1 MRSDALI
8 KAISSVKWREFA
20 MTYDYCPVCNT
31 KRIIVRLRHNEIAV
45 RCLTCRATAVTMSLV
60 SVLRQLVPDLSLKEV
75 YELSSRGP
83 LVNFLNK
90 NCEKLTCSEYFEG
103 VQPGEYRNGIQCQ
116 DVQKLTFP
124 DNSFDGADTLG
135 VFFEKPPTERRTASA
150 GYYNSAAMQAA
161 ARADGLYAECINGDA
176 FSDEVK
182 AEVVETLKNG
192 IGAVD
197 LVVYSL
203 ASPRRTDPRT
213 GETYL
218 SSLKPIGEAFT
229 MKGVNTDSLEVDE
242 LTVEPATE
250 EEINNT
256 IKVMGGEDW
265 EWWIDTLKE
274 NGLLAEG
281 CKTTA
286 YTYIGK
292 ELTWPLYGHAS
303 IGMAK
308 KDLDRAST
316 AINKTLEPL
325 GGESRVSVLKALVT
339 QASSAIPIMPLYISI
354 LYKVMKAEGT
364 HQGCIEQIR
373 GLFAEQIY
381 TAGQAIIDED
391 GRWRMDSEELKE
403 SVQAQVAALWDSV
416 NTGNINELTDFK
428 GYHQEF
434 LRLFGF
440 GMDGVD
446 YGADVDA
453 VVEL

>member
-1 MRSDALI
+1 MIIKPKVRGFICTNAHPQGCAASINQQIDYVKAKGPISDGPKKVLVI
-8 KAISSVKWREFA
+8 GSSTGYGMA
-20 MTYDYCPVCNT
+20 S
-31 KRIIVRLRHNEIAV
+31 RI
-45 RCLTCRATAVTMSLV
+45 TAAF
-60 SVLRQLVPDLSLKEV
+60 
-75 YELSSRGP
+75 G
-83 LVNFLNK
+83 
-90 NCEKLTCSEYFEG
+90 C
-103 VQPGEYRNGIQCQ
+103 
-116 DVQKLTFP
+116 
-124 DNSFDGADTLG
+124 GADTLG
-135 VFFEKPPTERRTASA
+135 VFFEKPPTERRTGSA

-161 ARADGLYAECINGDA
+161 ARAEGLYAESINGDA
-176 FSDEVK
+176 FSDEIK
-182 AEVVETLKNG
+182 AEVIATLKRDMG
-192 IGAVD
+192 PVD

-203 ASPRRTDPRT
+203 ASPRRTDPKS
-213 GETYL
+213 GETYI

-229 MKGVNTDSLEVDE
+229 MKGVNTDSLAVDE
-242 LTVEPATE
+242 VTVEPATE

-265 EWWIDTLKE
+265 EWWIDAL
-274 NGLLAEG
+274 NDAGLLADG

-316 AINKTLEPL
+316 AINSKLETI

-364 HQGCIEQIR
+364 HEGCIEQIQ
-373 GLFAEQIY
+373 GLFERQIY
-381 TAGQAIIDED
+381 TAGQADIDED
-391 GRWRMDSEELKE
+391 GRWRMDGEELKD

-416 NTGNINELTDFK
+416 NTDNIGELTDFK

-440 GMDGVD
+440 GLDGVD
-446 YGADVDA
+446 YEADTSPL
-453 VVEL
+453 VEL